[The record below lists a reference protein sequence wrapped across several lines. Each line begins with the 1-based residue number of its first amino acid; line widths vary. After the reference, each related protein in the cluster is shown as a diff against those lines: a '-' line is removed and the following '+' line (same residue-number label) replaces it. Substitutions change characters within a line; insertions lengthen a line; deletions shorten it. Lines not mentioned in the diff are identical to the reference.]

1 MNPRHDRGAGADS
14 IGDAMGER
22 EGPARSDRVDEG
34 AAYAASAAAPSAPP
48 SSSEVADGPEVDFG
62 SPFVPTMPDDAML
75 AMGSETADPAA
86 AMTAAA
92 SVPVRTVKGKA
103 TPREQSTVPSAPN
116 PLCTDD
122 GRVVSVVHLVAEL
135 APFARTGGLG
145 EAVKSLAEFQC
156 ASGIPTAIIMPLYRQ
171 VHAVAPNLEPVGDPF
186 LVQLG
191 PTQEL
196 ARLMQIAP
204 DRRARSRKEPRVYF
218 LDHPHFFDR
227 PGLYGANGYDYPDNP
242 RRYAFFSLAALLAL
256 PRIAPN
262 APLVMHAHDWHT
274 ALASV
279 YLRTFFMG
287 DDYYRQVRTVLS
299 VHNAGFQGQY
309 PARTMADVGLPWE
322 LYNYRQLE
330 WYEKMNFL
338 KGGLSFSD
346 MVTTVSPTHAH
357 ELRTPFGGFGL
368 HDTFIGLRDR
378 FVGIVNGID
387 QRVWDPAT
395 DKQITAHYTAETLD
409 VKRKCKASLQRAF
422 GLKQRANIPIFAMS
436 ARLTYQ
442 KGLDLILGY
451 NDYFALDG
459 QFLFLGAGDPRYEAE
474 LRELAGR
481 APGRIA
487 CEFNFT
493 ERLEHRLMAGADM
506 CLMPSQYEPCGLTQ
520 MRAQRY
526 GTIPVA
532 RRVGGLADTIEDGVT
547 GFLFDGYT
555 SEEFMHAAV
564 RALDHYHDPAAWRE
578 MMKEAMSRD
587 FGWERSES
595 RYRDVYR
602 KALGVGATV

>member
-1 MNPRHDRGAGADS
+1 MRRRNNGGS
-14 IGDAMGER
+14 TNEAMGE
-22 EGPARSDRVDEG
+22 G
-34 AAYAASAAAPSAPP
+34 AAMRDGADDSVTYAAGAAAPPAPP
-48 SSSEVADGPEVDFG
+48 GPSRVGQEREVEFAQ
-62 SPFVPTMPDDAML
+62 PFTPAMPDDAAL
-75 AMGSETADPAA
+75 VGEPDATDPAA
-86 AMTAAA
+86 AMFAAPAAPGKRAERARAAPPQGAAPTALH
-92 SVPVRTVKGKA
+92 
-103 TPREQSTVPSAPN
+103 
-116 PLCTDD
+116 PLRMPD
-122 GRVVSVVHLVAEL
+122 GQVVSVVHIVAEL

-145 EAVKSLAEFQC
+145 EAVKSLAEFQS
-156 ASGIPTAIIMPLYRQ
+156 AAGIPTAIIMPLYRQ
-171 VHAVAPNLEPVGDPF
+171 VHGVAPNLEPVGEPF
-186 LVQLG
+186 TVQLG
-191 PTQEL
+191 PHQEVAQL
-196 ARLMQIAP
+196 LQIAP
-204 DRRARSRKEPRVYF
+204 DRRSRGRNVPRVYF
-218 LDHPHFFDR
+218 LDHPFFDR
-227 PGLYGANGYDYPDNP
+227 PGLYGENGYDYPDNP
-242 RRYAFFSLAALLAL
+242 RRYAFFSLAALMAL

-262 APLVMHAHDWHT
+262 APLILHAHDWHT

-279 YLRTFFMG
+279 YLRTYFMR
-287 DDYYRQVRTVLS
+287 DEYYRQVRTVLS

-322 LYNYRQLE
+322 LYTYRHLE
-330 WYEKMNFL
+330 WYDRMNYL
-338 KGGLSFSD
+338 KGGLTFSD

-395 DKQITAHYTAETLD
+395 DKQITAHYTADTLHA
-409 VKRKCKASLQRAF
+409 KKKSKAALQRAF
-422 GLKQRANIPIFAMS
+422 GLKQRTNIPIFAMS

-442 KGLDLILGY
+442 KGLELILGY
-451 NDYFALDG
+451 NDYFALDA
-459 QFLFLGAGDPRYEAE
+459 QFLFLGAGDPKYMAE
-474 LRELAGR
+474 LTELAGR

-493 ERLEHRLMAGADM
+493 DRLEHRLMAGADM

-564 RALDHYHDPAAWRE
+564 RALDHYHDPVAWRA
-578 MMKEAMSRD
+578 MMREAMSRN
-587 FGWERSES
+587 FGWEKSEA
-595 RYRDVYR
+595 RYRDIYR
-602 KALGVGATV
+602 RALGIGATA

>member
-1 MNPRHDRGAGADS
+1 MGEERGDTPVMGEDGEETTAYNAGASAPPAPPGAGSGFRD
-14 IGDAMGER
+14 R
-22 EGPARSDRVDEG
+22 EVGLGASLISVPPDDVDHTLE
-34 AAYAASAAAPSAPP
+34 AAAPASSVRGAPSQKSAAPSPP
-48 SSSEVADGPEVDFG
+48 TPLK
-62 SPFVPTMPDDAML
+62 TNDD
-75 AMGSETADPAA
+75 
-86 AMTAAA
+86 
-92 SVPVRTVKGKA
+92 
-103 TPREQSTVPSAPN
+103 
-116 PLCTDD
+116 
-122 GRVVSVVHLVAEL
+122 RVVSVVHIVAEL

-145 EAVKSLAEFQC
+145 EAVKSLAEFQS

-171 VHAVAPNLEPVGDPF
+171 VHTVAPNLEQVGDPF
-186 LVQLG
+186 TVQLG
-191 PTQEL
+191 AQQEQ
-196 ARLMQIAP
+196 ARLWQIAP
-204 DRRARSRKEPRVYF
+204 DRRVVRGRPRVYF
-218 LDHPHFFDR
+218 IDHPHFFDR
-227 PGLYGANGYDYPDNP
+227 PGLYGENGYDYPDNP
-242 RRYAFFSLAALLAL
+242 RRYAFFSLAALTAVQ
-256 PRIAPN
+256 RVAPN
-262 APLVMHAHDWHT
+262 APVIMHAHDWHA

-279 YLRTFFMG
+279 YLRTYFMS
-287 DDYYRQVRTVLS
+287 DPFYRQIRTVLS

-322 LYNYRQLE
+322 LFTYRHLE
-330 WYEKMNFL
+330 WYERMNYL
-338 KGGLSFSD
+338 KGGLTFSD
-346 MVTTVSPTHAH
+346 MVTTVSPSHAH

-395 DKQITAHYTAETLD
+395 DKQITAHYTAETLE
-409 VKRKCKASLQRAF
+409 VKKKCKASLQRIF

-442 KGLDLILGY
+442 KGLELILGY

-459 QFLFLGAGDPRYEAE
+459 QFLFLGAGDPRYMEE
-474 LRELAGR
+474 LTELAGR

-493 ERLEHRLMAGADM
+493 DRLEHRLMAGADM

-555 SEEFMHAAV
+555 SEEFMNAAV
-564 RALDHYHDPAAWRE
+564 RALDTYHDPDAWRG
-578 MMKEAMSRD
+578 MMREAMSRD

-595 RYRDVYR
+595 RYRDIYR
-602 KALGVGATV
+602 RALSVAVTV

>member
-1 MNPRHDRGAGADS
+1 MGETP
-14 IGDAMGER
+14 AMGDPR
-22 EGPARSDRVDEG
+22 DEG
-34 AAYAASAAAPSAPP
+34 TAYSAGAAAPPAPTREP
-48 SSSEVADGPEVDFG
+48 VANEREVEVGAPAERATNGGTVPNDTEPAGPATER
-62 SPFVPTMPDDAML
+62 
-75 AMGSETADPAA
+75 AA
-86 AMTAAA
+86 AGAAGTARAAA
-92 SVPVRTVKGKA
+92 PTQGAAPS
-103 TPREQSTVPSAPN
+103 TPM
-116 PLCTDD
+116 PLRTDD
-122 GRVVSVVHLVAEL
+122 GRIVSVVHLVAEL

-145 EAVKSLAEFQC
+145 EAVKSLAEFQS

-171 VHAVAPNLEPVGDPF
+171 VHAVAPNLEPVGEPF
-186 LVQLG
+186 VVQLG
-191 PTQEL
+191 PTAEL
-196 ARLMQIAP
+196 ARLWQIVP
-204 DRRARSRKEPRVYF
+204 DRRARARPTPKVYF
-218 LDHPHFFDR
+218 LDQPHFFDR
-227 PGLYGANGYDYPDNP
+227 PGLYGENGYDYPDNP
-242 RRYAFFSLAALLAL
+242 RRYAFFSLAAVLAL
-256 PRIAPN
+256 KAVAPN
-262 APLVMHAHDWHT
+262 APVILHAHDWHA

-279 YLRTFFMG
+279 YLRTYFMG
-287 DDYYRQVRTVLS
+287 DPYYRDTRTVLS

-309 PARTMADVGLPWE
+309 PARTMEEIGLPWE

-330 WYEKMNFL
+330 WYDRMNYL
-338 KGGLSFSD
+338 KGGLTFSD

-378 FVGIVNGID
+378 FVGILNGID
-387 QRVWDPAT
+387 QSVWNPAT
-395 DKQITAHYTAETLD
+395 DKQITTHFTADTLEL
-409 VKRKCKASLQRAF
+409 KKKCKTSLQRIF
-422 GLKQRANIPIFAMS
+422 GLKQRAAMPIFAMS

-442 KGLDLILGY
+442 KGLELILGY
-451 NDYFALDG
+451 NDYFALDA
-459 QFLFLGAGDPRYEAE
+459 QFVFLGAGDPRYEAE
-474 LRELAGR
+474 LRELADR

-526 GTIPVA
+526 GTIPIA

-564 RALDHYHDPAAWRE
+564 RALDHYHDPVAWRS
-578 MMKEAMSRD
+578 MMREAMSRD

-595 RYRDVYR
+595 RYREVYR
-602 KALGVGATV
+602 RALSMGSGVGA

>member
-1 MNPRHDRGAGADS
+1 MIPMQPDDVHAPV
-14 IGDAMGER
+14 E
-22 EGPARSDRVDEG
+22 
-34 AAYAASAAAPSAPP
+34 AASAASSTGARAAAGHVASPSAPI
-48 SSSEVADGPEVDFG
+48 A
-62 SPFVPTMPDDAML
+62 L
-75 AMGSETADPAA
+75 
-86 AMTAAA
+86 
-92 SVPVRTVKGKA
+92 RT
-103 TPREQSTVPSAPN
+103 E
-116 PLCTDD
+116 D
-122 GRVVSVVHLVAEL
+122 GRVVSVVHIVAEL

-145 EAVKSLAEFQC
+145 EAVKSLAEFQS
-156 ASGIPTAIIMPLYRQ
+156 AAGIPTAIIMPLYRQ
-171 VHAVAPNLEPVGDPF
+171 VHAVAPNIEPVGEPF
-186 LVQLG
+186 TVQLG
-191 PTQEL
+191 PREEQ

-204 DRRARSRKEPRVYF
+204 DRRTRGRPRVYF
-218 LDHPHFFDR
+218 IDHPHFFDR
-227 PGLYGANGYDYPDNP
+227 AGLYGENGYDYPDNP
-242 RRYAFFSLAALLAL
+242 RRYAFFALAALLSL
-256 PRIAPN
+256 PRIAPD
-262 APLVMHAHDWHT
+262 APVIMHAHDWHA

-279 YLRTFFMG
+279 YLRTYFMA
-287 DDYYRQVRTVLS
+287 DPYFRQVRAVLS

-322 LYNYRQLE
+322 LFTFRHLE
-330 WYEKMNFL
+330 WYGRMNYL
-338 KGGLSFSD
+338 KGGLTFSD
-346 MVTTVSPTHAH
+346 IVTTVSPTHAH

-387 QRVWDPAT
+387 QRMWDPAT
-395 DKQITAHYTAETLD
+395 DKQITSHYTAETLD
-409 VKRKCKASLQRAF
+409 VKKKCKASLQRAF
-422 GLKQRANIPIFAMS
+422 GLKQRATIPIFAMS

-459 QFLFLGAGDPRYEAE
+459 QFLFLGAGEPRYMDE
-474 LRELAGR
+474 LTELANR

-493 ERLEHRLMAGADM
+493 DRLEHRLMAGADM

-564 RALDHYHDPAAWRE
+564 RALDHYHDPPAWRS
-578 MMKEAMSRD
+578 MMREAMSRD

-602 KALGVGATV
+602 RALSIAVTA

>member
-1 MNPRHDRGAGADS
+1 LRDGPDESVTYSAG
-14 IGDAMGER
+14 
-22 EGPARSDRVDEG
+22 
-34 AAYAASAAAPSAPP
+34 AAAPPAPP
-48 SSSEVADGPEVDFG
+48 GSGRVANDREVVFA
-62 SPFVPTMPDDAML
+62 PTPDDALL
-75 AMGSETADPAA
+75 AVGSDVADAAEGLAAAPAA
-86 AMTAAA
+86 TASTERGRTAAPHDA
-92 SVPVRTVKGKA
+92 SPT
-103 TPREQSTVPSAPN
+103 TMN
-116 PLCTDD
+116 PLRTDD
-122 GRVVSVVHLVAEL
+122 GRIVSVVHLVAEL

-171 VHAVAPNLEPVGDPF
+171 VHGVAPNLEPVGEPF
-186 LVQLG
+186 TVQLG
-191 PTQEL
+191 PRQET
-196 ARLMQIAP
+196 ARLLQITP
-204 DRRARSRKEPRVYF
+204 DRRARSRNAPRVYF

-227 PGLYGANGYDYPDNP
+227 PGLYGENGYDYPDNP

-262 APLVMHAHDWHT
+262 APLVLHAHDWHT

-279 YLRTFFMG
+279 YLRTYFMR

-309 PARTMADVGLPWE
+309 PTRTMADVGLPWE
-322 LYNYRQLE
+322 LYSYRHLE
-330 WYEKMNFL
+330 WYDRVNFL
-338 KGGLSFSD
+338 KGGLTFSD

-395 DKQITAHYTAETLD
+395 DKQITAHYTADTLD
-409 VKRKCKASLQRAF
+409 VKKKCKASLQRAF

-442 KGLDLILGY
+442 KGLELILGY

-459 QFLFLGAGDPRYEAE
+459 QFLFLGAGDPKYMEE
-474 LRELAGR
+474 LTELAGR

-493 ERLEHRLMAGADM
+493 DRLEHRLMAGADM

-564 RALDHYHDPAAWRE
+564 RALDHYHDPVAWRG
-578 MMKEAMSRD
+578 MMREAMSQN
-587 FGWERSES
+587 FGWERSEA

-602 KALGVGATV
+602 RALGVVTA

>member
-1 MNPRHDRGAGADS
+1 MEPKRNHGTETGPGGEPMNDTPAMGDRGDESVAYSASAVSPPAPARDRTEHDREVEFGAPYAPATP
-14 IGDAMGER
+14 GDAPMSADAGS
-22 EGPARSDRVDEG
+22 GDR
-34 AAYAASAAAPSAPP
+34 AAEATAAPRETRAVADRPPATSTGVPATSAP
-48 SSSEVADGPEVDFG
+48 
-62 SPFVPTMPDDAML
+62 L
-75 AMGSETADPAA
+75 
-86 AMTAAA
+86 
-92 SVPVRTVKGKA
+92 RT
-103 TPREQSTVPSAPN
+103 E
-116 PLCTDD
+116 D
-122 GRVVSVVHLVAEL
+122 GRVVSVVHIVAEL

-171 VHAVAPNLEPVGDPF
+171 VHAVVPNLEPVGEPF
-186 LVQLG
+186 TVHLG
-191 PTQEL
+191 PRQEQ
-196 ARLMQIAP
+196 ARLMQITP
-204 DRRARSRKEPRVYF
+204 DRRARSRNAPRVYF

-227 PGLYGANGYDYPDNP
+227 PGLYGENGYDYPDNP

-256 PRIAPN
+256 PRVAPN
-262 APLVMHAHDWHT
+262 APVVLHAHDWHA

-279 YLRTFFMG
+279 YLRTYFMG
-287 DDYYRQVRTVLS
+287 DPYYRQVRTVLS

-309 PARTMADVGLPWE
+309 PARVMSDVGLPWE
-322 LYNYRQLE
+322 LFTYRHLE
-330 WYEKMNFL
+330 WYDRMNYL
-338 KGGLSFSD
+338 KGGLTFSD

-368 HDTFIGLRDR
+368 HDTFNGLRDR

-387 QRVWDPAT
+387 QRVWDPAS
-395 DKQITAHYTAETLD
+395 DKQITTHYTADTLEH
-409 VKRKCKASLQRAF
+409 KKKCKASLQRIF

-451 NDYFALDG
+451 NDYFALDA
-459 QFLFLGAGDPRYEAE
+459 QFLFLGAGEPRYEAE
-474 LRELAGR
+474 LRELAER

-493 ERLEHRLMAGADM
+493 DRLEHRLMAGADM
-506 CLMPSQYEPCGLTQ
+506 CLMPSQYEQCGLTQ

-564 RALDHYHDPAAWRE
+564 RALDHYHDPNAWRG
-578 MMKEAMSRD
+578 MMREAMSRN
-587 FGWERSES
+587 FGWERSEA

-602 KALGVGATV
+602 RALGVAAG

>member
-1 MNPRHDRGAGADS
+1 MSDEMRDPDNAGSAYDAGA
-14 IGDAMGER
+14 
-22 EGPARSDRVDEG
+22 
-34 AAYAASAAAPSAPP
+34 SAPP
-48 SSSEVADGPEVDFG
+48 APPSDDVADDREVGLGSFVAVPPNEETLAGGFESLDSLNGFTALEPGGATGTSGSRATRTPRTPSSVPSTQGP
-62 SPFVPTMPDDAML
+62 A
-75 AMGSETADPAA
+75 PAA
-86 AMTAAA
+86 
-92 SVPVRTVKGKA
+92 P
-103 TPREQSTVPSAPN
+103 TPLLTE
-116 PLCTDD
+116 D
-122 GRVVSVVHLVAEL
+122 GSVVSVVHIVAEL

-145 EAVKSLAEFQC
+145 EAVKSLAEFQS

-171 VHAVAPNLEPVGDPF
+171 VHAIAPNLEPVGEPF
-186 LVQLG
+186 MVQVG
-191 PTQEL
+191 PVAEQ
-196 ARLMQIAP
+196 ARLMQITP
-204 DRRARSRKEPRVYF
+204 DRRSKAGGRPRVYF

-227 PGLYGANGYDYPDNP
+227 PGLYGENGYDYPDNP
-242 RRYAFFSLAALLAL
+242 RRYAFFSLAAVLAL
-256 PRIAPN
+256 PRIAPD
-262 APLVMHAHDWHT
+262 APVILHAHDWHA

-279 YLRTFFMG
+279 YLRTYFMR
-287 DDYYRQVRTVLS
+287 DRYYRQVRPVLS

-322 LYNYRQLE
+322 LFTHQYLE
-330 WYEKMNFL
+330 WYGRMNYL
-338 KGGLSFSD
+338 KGGLTFSD

-368 HDTFIGLRDR
+368 HDTFVGLRDR

-395 DKQITAHYTAETLD
+395 DKQITTHYTPETLEL
-409 VKRKCKASLQRAF
+409 KKKCKASLQRIF
-422 GLKQRANIPIFAMS
+422 GLKQRANTPIFAMS

-451 NDYFALDG
+451 NDYFALDA
-459 QFLFLGAGDPRYEAE
+459 QFLFLGAGEPRYEAE
-474 LRELAGR
+474 LTELAQR

-493 ERLEHRLMAGADM
+493 DRLEHRLMAGADM

-564 RALDHYHDPAAWRE
+564 RALDHYHHQDAWRE
-578 MMKEAMSRD
+578 IIREAMSRD
-587 FGWERSES
+587 FGWEKSES
-595 RYRDVYR
+595 RYRDLYR
-602 KALGVGATV
+602 RALSVGAAVA

>member
-1 MNPRHDRGAGADS
+1 MGEERGETP
-14 IGDAMGER
+14 AMGEGGEQQSAYNAGASAPPAPPAPAGAGPGFGER
-22 EGPARSDRVDEG
+22 EVGLGASLVSVPPDDVDH
-34 AAYAASAAAPSAPP
+34 APDAAAPVTSLRGAPAAKSAGP
-48 SSSEVADGPEVDFG
+48 SS
-62 SPFVPTMPDDAML
+62 L
-75 AMGSETADPAA
+75 
-86 AMTAAA
+86 
-92 SVPVRTVKGKA
+92 
-103 TPREQSTVPSAPN
+103 TPLKTN
-116 PLCTDD
+116 D
-122 GRVVSVVHLVAEL
+122 GRVVSVVHIVAEL

-145 EAVKSLAEFQC
+145 EAVKSLAEFQS

-171 VHAVAPNLEPVGDPF
+171 VHTVAPNLEQVGEPF
-186 LVQLG
+186 TVQLG
-191 PTQEL
+191 PQQEQATL
-196 ARLMQIAP
+196 WQITP
-204 DRRARSRKEPRVYF
+204 DRRVRGRPRVYF
-218 LDHPHFFDR
+218 LDHPHFFNR
-227 PGLYGANGYDYPDNP
+227 PGLYGENGYDYPDNP
-242 RRYAFFSLAALLAL
+242 RRYAFFSLAALTAL
-256 PRIAPN
+256 QRIAPN
-262 APLVMHAHDWHT
+262 APVIMHAHDWHA

-279 YLRTFFMG
+279 YLRTYFMN
-287 DDYYRQVRTVLS
+287 DPFYRQIRAVLS

-309 PARTMADVGLPWE
+309 PARTMTDVGLPWD
-322 LYNYRQLE
+322 LFTYRHLE
-330 WYEKMNFL
+330 WYDRMNFL
-338 KGGLSFSD
+338 KGGLTFSD

-395 DKQITAHYTAETLD
+395 DKQITTHYTAETLD
-409 VKRKCKASLQRAF
+409 VKKKCKASLQRAF
-422 GLKQRANIPIFAMS
+422 GLKQRASIPIFAMS

-442 KGLDLILGY
+442 KGLELILGY
-451 NDYFALDG
+451 NDYFALDA
-459 QFLFLGAGDPRYEAE
+459 QFLFLGAGDPRYMEE
-474 LRELAGR
+474 LTELAGR

-493 ERLEHRLMAGADM
+493 DRLEHRLMAGADM

-555 SEEFMHAAV
+555 SEEFMNAAT
-564 RALDHYHDPAAWRE
+564 RALDTYHDAEAWRG
-578 MMKEAMSRD
+578 MMREAMSRD

-602 KALGVGATV
+602 RALGVSVTV

>member
-1 MNPRHDRGAGADS
+1 MSDEMRDPDDAGSAYTAGA
-14 IGDAMGER
+14 
-22 EGPARSDRVDEG
+22 
-34 AAYAASAAAPSAPP
+34 SAPP
-48 SSSEVADGPEVDFG
+48 APPSGDVADDREVGLG
-62 SPFVPTMPDDAML
+62 SFVPVPPNEDAAGGGFESL
-75 AMGSETADPAA
+75 DSLNGFTALEAGGATGTSGSRTSRATRTPSSVPSTQGPAPAA
-86 AMTAAA
+86 
-92 SVPVRTVKGKA
+92 P
-103 TPREQSTVPSAPN
+103 TPLLS
-116 PLCTDD
+116 DD
-122 GRVVSVVHLVAEL
+122 GRVVSVVHVVAEL

-145 EAVKSLAEFQC
+145 EAVKSLAEFQS

-171 VHAVAPNLEPVGDPF
+171 VHAIAPNLEPVGEPF
-186 LVQLG
+186 MVQVG
-191 PTQEL
+191 PVAEQ
-196 ARLMQIAP
+196 ARLLQITP
-204 DRRARSRKEPRVYF
+204 DRRSKAGGRPRVYF

-227 PGLYGANGYDYPDNP
+227 PGLYGENGYDYPDNP
-242 RRYAFFSLAALLAL
+242 RRYAFFSLAAVLAL
-256 PRIAPN
+256 PRIAPD
-262 APLVMHAHDWHT
+262 APVILHAHDWHA

-279 YLRTFFMG
+279 YLRTYFMR
-287 DDYYRQVRTVLS
+287 DAYYRQVRPVLS

-322 LYNYRQLE
+322 LFTHQYLE
-330 WYEKMNFL
+330 WYGRMNYL
-338 KGGLSFSD
+338 KGGLTFSD

-368 HDTFIGLRDR
+368 HDTFVGLRDR

-395 DKQITAHYTAETLD
+395 DKQITTHYTPETLEL
-409 VKRKCKASLQRAF
+409 KKKCKASLQRIF

-451 NDYFALDG
+451 NDYFALDA
-459 QFLFLGAGDPRYEAE
+459 QFLFLGAGEPRYEAE
-474 LRELAGR
+474 LRELAER

-493 ERLEHRLMAGADM
+493 DRLEHRLMAGADM

-564 RALDHYHDPAAWRE
+564 RALDQYQHQDAWRE
-578 MMKEAMSRD
+578 MMREAMSRD
-587 FGWERSES
+587 FGWEKSES
-595 RYRDVYR
+595 RYRDLYR
-602 KALGVGATV
+602 RALSVGAPVA

>member
-1 MNPRHDRGAGADS
+1 
-14 IGDAMGER
+14 
-22 EGPARSDRVDEG
+22 
-34 AAYAASAAAPSAPP
+34 
-48 SSSEVADGPEVDFG
+48 
-62 SPFVPTMPDDAML
+62 
-75 AMGSETADPAA
+75 
-86 AMTAAA
+86 
-92 SVPVRTVKGKA
+92 
-103 TPREQSTVPSAPN
+103 
-116 PLCTDD
+116 
-122 GRVVSVVHLVAEL
+122 VSVVHIVAEL

-145 EAVKSLAEFQC
+145 EAVKSLAEFQS
-156 ASGIPTAIIMPLYRQ
+156 AAGIPTAIIMPLYRQ
-171 VHAVAPNLEPVGDPF
+171 VHAVAPNLEQVGEPF
-186 LVQLG
+186 TVQLG
-191 PTQEL
+191 PQQEQ
-196 ARLMQIAP
+196 ARLWQITP
-204 DRRARSRKEPRVYF
+204 DRRVRGRPRVYF

-227 PGLYGANGYDYPDNP
+227 PGLYGENGYDYPDNP
-242 RRYAFFSLAALLAL
+242 RRYAFFSLAALTAVQ
-256 PRIAPN
+256 RIAPN
-262 APLVMHAHDWHT
+262 APVIMHAHDWHA

-287 DDYYRQVRTVLS
+287 DAFYRQIRTVLS

-309 PARTMADVGLPWE
+309 PARTMADVGLPWD
-322 LYNYRQLE
+322 LFTFRHLE
-330 WYEKMNFL
+330 WYERMNFL
-338 KGGLSFSD
+338 KGGLTFSD

-395 DKQITAHYTAETLD
+395 DKQITAHYTADTLE
-409 VKRKCKASLQRAF
+409 VKKKCKSSLQRAF
-422 GLKQRANIPIFAMS
+422 GLKQRTSIPIFAMS

-442 KGLDLILGY
+442 KGLELILGY
-451 NDYFALDG
+451 NDYFALDA
-459 QFLFLGAGDPRYEAE
+459 QFLFLGAGDPRYMEE
-474 LRELAGR
+474 LTELAGR

-493 ERLEHRLMAGADM
+493 DRLEHRLMAGADM

-555 SEEFMHAAV
+555 SEEFMNAAV
-564 RALDHYHDPAAWRE
+564 RALDIYHDPEAWRG
-578 MMKEAMSRD
+578 MMREAMSRD

-595 RYRDVYR
+595 RYRDIYR
-602 KALGVGATV
+602 RALGVAVTA

>member
-1 MNPRHDRGAGADS
+1 MKRRNSGGPMDEGTGAGTPIRD
-14 IGDAMGER
+14 
-22 EGPARSDRVDEG
+22 GPDESV
-34 AAYAASAAAPSAPP
+34 AYSAGAAAPAAPP
-48 SSSEVADGPEVDFG
+48 APGRTADDREVDFAP
-62 SPFVPTMPDDAML
+62 PFSTPDDAAL
-75 AMGSETADPAA
+75 GMGDALDPMESMAA
-86 AMTAAA
+86 APTATENAERGRTAPPQGA
-92 SVPVRTVKGKA
+92 SP
-103 TPREQSTVPSAPN
+103 TPLN
-116 PLCTDD
+116 PLRTDD

-171 VHAVAPNLEPVGDPF
+171 VHAVAPNLEPVGEPF
-186 LVQLG
+186 TVQLG
-191 PTQEL
+191 PAQEP
-196 ARLMQIAP
+196 ARLLQIAP
-204 DRRARSRKEPRVYF
+204 DRRARGRNVPRVYF

-227 PGLYGANGYDYPDNP
+227 PGLYGENGYDYPDNP
-242 RRYAFFSLAALLAL
+242 RRYAFFSLAAIAAL

-262 APLVMHAHDWHT
+262 APLILHAHDWHT

-279 YLRTFFMG
+279 YLRTYFMTHE
-287 DDYYRQVRTVLS
+287 YYRQVRTVLS

-309 PARTMADVGLPWE
+309 PARTMADVGLPWA
-322 LYNYRQLE
+322 LYNHRHLE
-330 WYEKMNFL
+330 WYDRMNYL
-338 KGGLSFSD
+338 KGGLTFSD

-395 DKQITAHYTAETLD
+395 DKQITSHYTADTLE
-409 VKRKCKASLQRAF
+409 VKKKCKASLQRAF

-442 KGLDLILGY
+442 KGLELILGY

-459 QFLFLGAGDPRYEAE
+459 QFLFLGAGDPKYMEE
-474 LRELAGR
+474 LTELAGR

-493 ERLEHRLMAGADM
+493 DRLEHRLMAGADM

-564 RALDHYHDPAAWRE
+564 RALDHYHDPVAWRG
-578 MMKEAMSRD
+578 MMREAMSRN
-587 FGWERSES
+587 FGWERSEA

-602 KALGVGATV
+602 RALGVVAA

>member
-1 MNPRHDRGAGADS
+1 MGEERGETPTMGEGGEEKTAYNAGA
-14 IGDAMGER
+14 
-22 EGPARSDRVDEG
+22 
-34 AAYAASAAAPSAPP
+34 SAPP
-48 SSSEVADGPEVDFG
+48 VPPEAGTGFGDLEVELSAP
-62 SPFVPTMPDDAML
+62 L
-75 AMGSETADPAA
+75 
-86 AMTAAA
+86 
-92 SVPVRTVKGKA
+92 VPVPSDDLDRA
-103 TPREQSTVPSAPN
+103 LEASAPVSSVRGAPTQKSVAPSPPT
-116 PLCTDD
+116 PLKTTD
-122 GRVVSVVHLVAEL
+122 GRVVSVVHIVAEL

-145 EAVKSLAEFQC
+145 EAAKSLAEFQS

-171 VHAVAPNLEPVGDPF
+171 VHTVAPNLEQVGEPF
-186 LVQLG
+186 MVQLG
-191 PTQEL
+191 GQQEQ
-196 ARLMQIAP
+196 ARLWQIAP
-204 DRRARSRKEPRVYF
+204 DRRVRGRPRVYF
-218 LDHPHFFDR
+218 IDHPHFFDR
-227 PGLYGANGYDYPDNP
+227 PGLYGENGYDYPDNP
-242 RRYAFFSLAALLAL
+242 RRYAFFSLAALTAVQ
-256 PRIAPN
+256 RVAPN
-262 APLVMHAHDWHT
+262 APVIMHAHDWHA

-279 YLRTFFMG
+279 YLRTYFMS
-287 DDYYRQVRTVLS
+287 DPFYRQIRTVLS

-322 LYNYRQLE
+322 LYTYRHLE
-330 WYEKMNFL
+330 WYERMNYL
-338 KGGLSFSD
+338 KGGLTFSD

-395 DKQITAHYTAETLD
+395 DKQITAHYTAETLE
-409 VKRKCKASLQRAF
+409 VKKKCKASLQRVF

-442 KGLDLILGY
+442 KGLELILGY

-459 QFLFLGAGDPRYEAE
+459 QFLFLGAGDPRYMEE
-474 LRELAGR
+474 LTELAGR

-493 ERLEHRLMAGADM
+493 DRLEHRLMAGADM

-555 SEEFMHAAV
+555 SEEFMNAAV
-564 RALDHYHDPAAWRE
+564 RALDQYHDPSGWRA
-578 MMKEAMSRD
+578 MMREAMSRD

-602 KALGVGATV
+602 RALGVTVTV

>member
-1 MNPRHDRGAGADS
+1 MGEERGDAPATGEGRDEKVTYNAGASAPPAPDTDIEFGDREVG
-14 IGDAMGER
+14 IGAPMIPVPSDLDLSR
-22 EGPARSDRVDEG
+22 E
-34 AAYAASAAAPSAPP
+34 AAAPVGAARAAS
-48 SSSEVADGPEVDFG
+48 GPK
-62 SPFVPTMPDDAML
+62 
-75 AMGSETADPAA
+75 
-86 AMTAAA
+86 TAA
-92 SVPVRTVKGKA
+92 PTG
-103 TPREQSTVPSAPN
+103 QM
-116 PLCTDD
+116 PLRTDD
-122 GRVVSVVHLVAEL
+122 GRVVSVVHIVAEL

-145 EAVKSLAEFQC
+145 EAVKSLAEFQS
-156 ASGIPTAIIMPLYRQ
+156 AAGIPTAIIMPLYRQ
-171 VHAVAPNLEPVGDPF
+171 VHAVAPNLEQVGESF
-186 LVQLG
+186 TVQLG
-191 PTQEL
+191 PQQEQ
-196 ARLMQIAP
+196 ARLWQITP
-204 DRRARSRKEPRVYF
+204 DRRARGRPRVYF
-218 LDHPHFFDR
+218 VDHPHFFNR
-227 PGLYGANGYDYPDNP
+227 PGLYGENGYDYPDNP
-242 RRYAFFSLAALLAL
+242 RRYAFFSLAALTAL
-256 PRIAPN
+256 QRIAPN
-262 APLVMHAHDWHT
+262 APVIMHAHDWHA

-279 YLRTFFMG
+279 YLRTYFMS
-287 DDYYRQVRTVLS
+287 DAYYRQVRTVLS

-309 PARTMADVGLPWE
+309 PARTMVDVGLPWE
-322 LYNYRQLE
+322 LFTYRHLE
-330 WYEKMNFL
+330 WYGRMNYL
-338 KGGLSFSD
+338 KGGLTFSD

-368 HDTFIGLRDR
+368 HDAFIGLRDR

-395 DKQITAHYTAETLD
+395 DKQITTHYTAETLE
-409 VKRKCKASLQRAF
+409 VKKKCKASLQRAF

-442 KGLDLILGY
+442 KGLELILGY

-459 QFLFLGAGDPRYEAE
+459 QFLFLGAGDPRYMEE
-474 LRELAGR
+474 LTELAGR

-493 ERLEHRLMAGADM
+493 DRLEHRLMAGADM

-555 SEEFMHAAV
+555 SEEFMNAAV
-564 RALDHYHDPAAWRE
+564 RALDQYHDPPGWRS
-578 MMKEAMSRD
+578 MIREAMSRD

-595 RYRDVYR
+595 RYRDIYR
-602 KALGVGATV
+602 RALGVTVTA

>member
-1 MNPRHDRGAGADS
+1 MNRRRTADEEGQRDPRDESVSFAAGA
-14 IGDAMGER
+14 
-22 EGPARSDRVDEG
+22 
-34 AAYAASAAAPSAPP
+34 SAPPAPP
-48 SSSEVADGPEVDFG
+48 SSRRGEDEIGLG
-62 SPFVPTMPDDAML
+62 VPYEPGVDDA
-75 AMGSETADPAA
+75 SFTVPNDRDETETVMAA
-86 AMTAAA
+86 APT
-92 SVPVRTVKGKA
+92 T
-103 TPREQSTVPSAPN
+103 STVRSNSGAFPAVPAPPD
-116 PLCTDD
+116 PLRMDD
-122 GRVVSVVHLVAEL
+122 GRAVSVVHIVAEL

-145 EAVKSLAEFQC
+145 EAVKSLAEFQS
-156 ASGIPTAIIMPLYRQ
+156 ASGTPVAIVMPLYRQ
-171 VHAVAPNLEPVGDPF
+171 VHANAPNLEPVGDPF
-186 LVQLG
+186 MVQVG
-191 PTQEL
+191 PIAEQ
-196 ARLMQIAP
+196 ARLFTIAP
-204 DRRARSRKEPRVYF
+204 ERRRGRNAPRIYF
-218 LDHPHFFDR
+218 LDHAHFFDR
-227 PGLYGANGYDYPDNP
+227 PGLYGENGYDYPDNP
-242 RRYAFFSLAALLAL
+242 RRYAFFSLATIIAL
-256 PRIAPN
+256 RTIAPN
-262 APLVMHAHDWHT
+262 APVLLHAHDWHT

-279 YLRTFFMG
+279 YLRTYFMG

-309 PARTMADVGLPWE
+309 PARTIADVGLPWE
-322 LYNYRQLE
+322 LYSYRHLE
-330 WYEKMNFL
+330 WYDRMNFL
-338 KGGLSFSD
+338 KGGLTFSD

-368 HDTFIGLRDR
+368 HETFIGLRDR

-395 DKQITAHYTAETLD
+395 DKQITSHYTADTLEI
-409 VKRKCKASLQRAF
+409 KKKCKTSIQRAF
-422 GLKQRANIPIFAMS
+422 GLKQRRDIPIFAMS

-451 NDYFALDG
+451 NDYFALDA
-459 QFLFLGAGDPRYEAE
+459 QFLFLGAGDQRYMDE
-474 LRELAGR
+474 LTELANR

-493 ERLEHRLMAGADM
+493 DRLEHRLMAGADM

-564 RALDHYHDPAAWRE
+564 RALDHYHDPNAWRG
-578 MMKEAMSRD
+578 MMREAMSRD
-587 FGWERSES
+587 FGWERSEA

-602 KALGVGATV
+602 RALGISANT

>member
-1 MNPRHDRGAGADS
+1 MREDMGDKPAIGDDRDERVTYSAGASAPPASPGVGTFGDREVGIGVPVNPIDS
-14 IGDAMGER
+14 EETPVTR
-22 EGPARSDRVDEG
+22 E
-34 AAYAASAAAPSAPP
+34 AASPPSPPKAAPPPKGAAPSTP
-48 SSSEVADGPEVDFG
+48 S
-62 SPFVPTMPDDAML
+62 
-75 AMGSETADPAA
+75 
-86 AMTAAA
+86 
-92 SVPVRTVKGKA
+92 
-103 TPREQSTVPSAPN
+103 
-116 PLCTDD
+116 PLRTDD
-122 GRVVSVVHLVAEL
+122 GRLVSVVHVVAEL

-145 EAVKSLAEFQC
+145 EAVKSLAEFQS

-171 VHAVAPNLEPVGDPF
+171 VHSVAPNLEQVGEPF
-186 LVQLG
+186 SVQLG
-191 PTQEL
+191 PREEQAKL
-196 ARLMQIAP
+196 WQITP
-204 DRRARSRKEPRVYF
+204 DRRSKGRPRVF
-218 LDHPHFFDR
+218 FVDHAHFFDR
-227 PGLYGANGYDYPDNP
+227 PGLYGENGYDYPDNP
-242 RRYAFFSLAALLAL
+242 RRYAFFALAALVAMK
-256 PRIAPN
+256 RVAPE
-262 APLVMHAHDWHT
+262 APVILHAHDWHT

-279 YLRTFFMG
+279 YLRTYFMS
-287 DDYYRQVRTVLS
+287 DVYYRQVRTVLS

-309 PARTMADVGLPWE
+309 PAQTMADVGLPWE
-322 LYNYRQLE
+322 LYTYRHLE

-338 KGGLSFSD
+338 KGGLTFSD

-395 DKQITAHYTAETLD
+395 DKQITSHYTAETLD
-409 VKRKCKASLQRAF
+409 VKKKCKASLQRAF
-422 GLKQRANIPIFAMS
+422 GLKQRAQIPIFAMS

-442 KGLDLILGY
+442 KGLELILGY
-451 NDYFALDG
+451 NDYFALDA
-459 QFLFLGAGDPRYEAE
+459 QYIFLGAGDPKYMEE
-474 LRELAGR
+474 LTELAGR

-493 ERLEHRLMAGADM
+493 DRLEHRLMAGADM

-555 SEEFMHAAV
+555 SEEFMNAAV
-564 RALDHYHDPAAWRE
+564 RALDQYHDPDGWRN
-578 MMKEAMSRD
+578 MQREAMARD
-587 FGWERSES
+587 FGWERSEA
-595 RYRDVYR
+595 RYREVYR
-602 KALGVGATV
+602 RALSVTVTA

>member
-1 MNPRHDRGAGADS
+1 MGEERGDTPVMGEGGEETTAYNAGAGAPPAPPGAGS
-14 IGDAMGER
+14 GFGDRDVGLGASLISV
-22 EGPARSDRVDEG
+22 PPDDVDHTLE
-34 AAYAASAAAPSAPP
+34 AAAPASSVRGAPSQKSAAPSPP
-48 SSSEVADGPEVDFG
+48 
-62 SPFVPTMPDDAML
+62 
-75 AMGSETADPAA
+75 
-86 AMTAAA
+86 
-92 SVPVRTVKGKA
+92 
-103 TPREQSTVPSAPN
+103 TPLKTN
-116 PLCTDD
+116 D
-122 GRVVSVVHLVAEL
+122 GRVVSVVHIVAEL

-145 EAVKSLAEFQC
+145 EAVKSLAEFQS

-171 VHAVAPNLEPVGDPF
+171 VHTVAPNLEQVGEPF
-186 LVQLG
+186 TVQLG
-191 PTQEL
+191 AQQEQ
-196 ARLMQIAP
+196 ARLWQIAP
-204 DRRARSRKEPRVYF
+204 DRRVVRGRPRVYF
-218 LDHPHFFDR
+218 IDHPHFFDR
-227 PGLYGANGYDYPDNP
+227 PGLYGENGYDYPDNP
-242 RRYAFFSLAALLAL
+242 RRYAFFSLAALTAVQ
-256 PRIAPN
+256 RVAPN
-262 APLVMHAHDWHT
+262 APVIMHAHDWHA

-279 YLRTFFMG
+279 YLRTYFMS
-287 DDYYRQVRTVLS
+287 DPFYRQIRTVLS

-322 LYNYRQLE
+322 LFTYRHLE
-330 WYEKMNFL
+330 WYERMNYL
-338 KGGLSFSD
+338 KGGLTFSD
-346 MVTTVSPTHAH
+346 MVTTVSPSHAH

-387 QRVWDPAT
+387 QRVWDPAA
-395 DKQITAHYTAETLD
+395 DKQITAHYTAETLE
-409 VKRKCKASLQRAF
+409 VKKKCKASLQRIF

-442 KGLDLILGY
+442 KGLELILGY

-459 QFLFLGAGDPRYEAE
+459 QFLFLGAGDPRYMEE
-474 LRELAGR
+474 LTELAGR

-493 ERLEHRLMAGADM
+493 DRLEHRLMAGADM

-555 SEEFMHAAV
+555 SEEFMNAAV
-564 RALDHYHDPAAWRE
+564 RALDTYHDPDAWRG
-578 MMKEAMSRD
+578 MMREAMSRD

-595 RYRDVYR
+595 RYRDIYR
-602 KALGVGATV
+602 RALSVAVTV

>member
-1 MNPRHDRGAGADS
+1 MGEERGETP
-14 IGDAMGER
+14 AMGEGG
-22 EGPARSDRVDEG
+22 EEKT
-34 AAYAASAAAPSAPP
+34 AYNAGASAPPAAPGAGTGFGDREVGLGAPMIPVPSDDLDRALEASASVTSARGAPAQKSAAPSPP
-48 SSSEVADGPEVDFG
+48 
-62 SPFVPTMPDDAML
+62 
-75 AMGSETADPAA
+75 
-86 AMTAAA
+86 
-92 SVPVRTVKGKA
+92 
-103 TPREQSTVPSAPN
+103 TPLKTN
-116 PLCTDD
+116 D
-122 GRVVSVVHLVAEL
+122 GRVVSVVHIVAEL

-145 EAVKSLAEFQC
+145 EAAKSLAEFQS

-171 VHAVAPNLEPVGDPF
+171 VHTVAPNLEQVGEPF
-186 LVQLG
+186 TVQLG
-191 PTQEL
+191 AHQEQ
-196 ARLMQIAP
+196 ARLWQIAP
-204 DRRARSRKEPRVYF
+204 DRRVVRGRPRVYF
-218 LDHPHFFDR
+218 IDHPHFFDR
-227 PGLYGANGYDYPDNP
+227 PGLYGENGYDYPDNP
-242 RRYAFFSLAALLAL
+242 RRYAFFSLAALTAVQ
-256 PRIAPN
+256 RVAPN
-262 APLVMHAHDWHT
+262 APVIMHAHDWHA

-279 YLRTFFMG
+279 YLRTYFMS
-287 DDYYRQVRTVLS
+287 DPFYRQIRTVLS

-322 LYNYRQLE
+322 LFTYRHLE
-330 WYEKMNFL
+330 WYDRMNFL
-338 KGGLSFSD
+338 KGGLTFSD

-395 DKQITAHYTAETLD
+395 DKQITAHYTAETLE
-409 VKRKCKASLQRAF
+409 VKKKCKASLQRVF

-442 KGLDLILGY
+442 KGLELILGY

-459 QFLFLGAGDPRYEAE
+459 QFLFLGAGDPRYMEE
-474 LRELAGR
+474 LTELAGR

-493 ERLEHRLMAGADM
+493 DRLEHRLMAGADM

-555 SEEFMHAAV
+555 SEEFMNAAV
-564 RALDHYHDPAAWRE
+564 RALDHYHDPEAWRG
-578 MMKEAMSRD
+578 MMREAMSRD

-595 RYRDVYR
+595 RYRDIYR
-602 KALGVGATV
+602 RALGATVTV

>member
-1 MNPRHDRGAGADS
+1 
-14 IGDAMGER
+14 
-22 EGPARSDRVDEG
+22 
-34 AAYAASAAAPSAPP
+34 
-48 SSSEVADGPEVDFG
+48 
-62 SPFVPTMPDDAML
+62 MPLL
-75 AMGSETADPAA
+75 A
-86 AMTAAA
+86 
-92 SVPVRTVKGKA
+92 
-103 TPREQSTVPSAPN
+103 
-116 PLCTDD
+116 DD
-122 GRVVSVVHLVAEL
+122 GRVVSVVHIVAEL

-145 EAVKSLAEFQC
+145 EAVRSLAEFQS

-171 VHAVAPNLEPVGDPF
+171 VHSVAPNLEPVGEPF
-186 LVQLG
+186 MVQLG
-191 PTQEL
+191 AVQEQ
-196 ARLMQIAP
+196 ARLMQIVP
-204 DRRARSRKEPRVYF
+204 DRRSKARRTPRVYF

-227 PGLYGANGYDYPDNP
+227 PGLYGENGYDYPDNP

-256 PRIAPN
+256 PRVAPD
-262 APLVMHAHDWHT
+262 APVILHAHDWHA

-279 YLRTFFMG
+279 YLRTYFMR
-287 DDYYRQVRTVLS
+287 DPYYRQVRTVLS

-309 PARTMADVGLPWE
+309 PARTMEDVGLPWE
-322 LYNYRQLE
+322 LFTHQYLE
-330 WYEKMNFL
+330 WYDRMNFL
-338 KGGLSFSD
+338 KGGLTFSD
-346 MVTTVSPTHAH
+346 MATTVSPTHAH

-368 HDTFIGLRDR
+368 QDTFVGLRDR

-395 DKQITAHYTAETLD
+395 DKQITTHYTPQTLEL
-409 VKRKCKASLQRAF
+409 KKKNKASLQRIF

-451 NDYFALDG
+451 NDYFALDA
-459 QFLFLGAGDPRYEAE
+459 QFLFLGAGDPRYQAE
-474 LRELAGR
+474 LTELAER

-487 CEFNFT
+487 CEFDFT
-493 ERLEHRLMAGADM
+493 DRLEHRLMAGADM

-564 RALDHYHDPAAWRE
+564 RALDQYHDPDAWRA
-578 MMKEAMSRD
+578 MMREAMARD
-587 FGWERSES
+587 FGWEKSET
-595 RYRDVYR
+595 RYRDLYR
-602 KALGVGATV
+602 KALSVGAGVA

>member
-1 MNPRHDRGAGADS
+1 MGEERGETP
-14 IGDAMGER
+14 AMGEGG
-22 EGPARSDRVDEG
+22 EEKT
-34 AAYAASAAAPSAPP
+34 AYNVGASAPAPPGAGTGFGDREVELGAPVVPVPPDDVDRALEASAPVSGVRGASAQKSAAPSPP
-48 SSSEVADGPEVDFG
+48 
-62 SPFVPTMPDDAML
+62 
-75 AMGSETADPAA
+75 
-86 AMTAAA
+86 
-92 SVPVRTVKGKA
+92 
-103 TPREQSTVPSAPN
+103 TPLKTN
-116 PLCTDD
+116 D
-122 GRVVSVVHLVAEL
+122 GRVVSVVHIVAEL

-145 EAVKSLAEFQC
+145 EAAKSLAEFQS

-171 VHAVAPNLEPVGDPF
+171 VHTVAPNLEQVGEPF
-186 LVQLG
+186 TVQLG
-191 PTQEL
+191 VQQEH
-196 ARLMQIAP
+196 ARLWQIAP
-204 DRRARSRKEPRVYF
+204 DRRVRGRPRVYF
-218 LDHPHFFDR
+218 IDHPHFFDR
-227 PGLYGANGYDYPDNP
+227 PGLYGENGYDYPDNP
-242 RRYAFFSLAALLAL
+242 RRYAFFSLAALTAVQ
-256 PRIAPN
+256 RVAPN
-262 APLVMHAHDWHT
+262 APVIMHAHDWHA

-279 YLRTFFMG
+279 YLRTYFMS
-287 DDYYRQVRTVLS
+287 DPFYRQIRTVLS

-309 PARTMADVGLPWE
+309 PSRTMADVGLPWE
-322 LYNYRQLE
+322 LYTYRHLE
-330 WYEKMNFL
+330 WYERMNYL
-338 KGGLSFSD
+338 KGGLTFSD

-395 DKQITAHYTAETLD
+395 DKQITAHYTAETLE
-409 VKRKCKASLQRAF
+409 VKKKCKASLQRVF

-442 KGLDLILGY
+442 KGLELILGY

-459 QFLFLGAGDPRYEAE
+459 QFLFLGAGDPRYMEE
-474 LRELAGR
+474 LTELAGR

-493 ERLEHRLMAGADM
+493 DRLEHRLMAGADM

-555 SEEFMHAAV
+555 SEEFMNAAV
-564 RALDHYHDPAAWRE
+564 RALDQYHDPSGWRA
-578 MMKEAMSRD
+578 MMREAMSRD

-602 KALGVGATV
+602 RALGVTVTV

>member
-1 MNPRHDRGAGADS
+1 MGEERGES
-14 IGDAMGER
+14 PAMGEGG
-22 EGPARSDRVDEG
+22 EDKPAYNAG
-34 AAYAASAAAPSAPP
+34 ASAPPAPPGAGTGFGDREVELGTPLIPVPADDHDRALEASAPVSNARGAPAQKSAAPSPP
-48 SSSEVADGPEVDFG
+48 
-62 SPFVPTMPDDAML
+62 
-75 AMGSETADPAA
+75 
-86 AMTAAA
+86 
-92 SVPVRTVKGKA
+92 
-103 TPREQSTVPSAPN
+103 TPLKTN
-116 PLCTDD
+116 D
-122 GRVVSVVHLVAEL
+122 GRVVSVVHIVAEL

-145 EAVKSLAEFQC
+145 EAVKSLAEFQS

-171 VHAVAPNLEPVGDPF
+171 VHAVAPNLEPVGEPF
-186 LVQLG
+186 TVQLG
-191 PTQEL
+191 PHQEQAKL
-196 ARLMQIAP
+196 WQITP
-204 DRRARSRKEPRVYF
+204 DRRLRGRPRVYF
-218 LDHPHFFDR
+218 VDHPHFFDR
-227 PGLYGANGYDYPDNP
+227 PGLYGENGYDYPDNP
-242 RRYAFFSLAALLAL
+242 RRYAFFALAALTAVQ
-256 PRIAPN
+256 RVAPN
-262 APLVMHAHDWHT
+262 APVIMHAHDWHA

-279 YLRTFFMG
+279 YLRTYFMS
-287 DDYYRQVRTVLS
+287 DPFYRQIRTILS

-322 LYNYRQLE
+322 LFTYRHLE
-330 WYEKMNFL
+330 WYDRMNFL
-338 KGGLSFSD
+338 KGGLTFSD

-387 QRVWDPAT
+387 QRVWDPAS
-395 DKQITAHYTAETLD
+395 DKQITSHYTADTLE
-409 VKRKCKASLQRAF
+409 VKKKCKASLQRAF

-442 KGLDLILGY
+442 KGLELILGY

-459 QFLFLGAGDPRYEAE
+459 QFLFLGAGDPRYMEE
-474 LRELAGR
+474 LTELAGR

-493 ERLEHRLMAGADM
+493 DRLEHRLMAGADM

-555 SEEFMHAAV
+555 SEEFMNAAV
-564 RALDHYHDPAAWRE
+564 RALDQYHDPSGWRA
-578 MMKEAMSRD
+578 MMREAMSRD

-602 KALGVGATV
+602 RALGVTVTV

>member
-1 MNPRHDRGAGADS
+1 MSSQDKGETAPVGDRRDEDVSYAAGAAAPPAS
-14 IGDAMGER
+14 PGSRNAIGDR
-22 EGPARSDRVDEG
+22 EVGIGPPMIPMQPDDVHAPVE
-34 AAYAASAAAPSAPP
+34 AASAASSTGARAAAGHVASPSAPI
-48 SSSEVADGPEVDFG
+48 A
-62 SPFVPTMPDDAML
+62 L
-75 AMGSETADPAA
+75 
-86 AMTAAA
+86 
-92 SVPVRTVKGKA
+92 RT
-103 TPREQSTVPSAPN
+103 E
-116 PLCTDD
+116 D
-122 GRVVSVVHLVAEL
+122 GRVVSVVHIVAEL

-145 EAVKSLAEFQC
+145 EAVKSLAEFQS
-156 ASGIPTAIIMPLYRQ
+156 AAGIPTAIIMPLYRQ
-171 VHAVAPNLEPVGDPF
+171 VHAVAPNIEPVGEPF
-186 LVQLG
+186 TVQLG
-191 PTQEL
+191 PREEQ

-204 DRRARSRKEPRVYF
+204 DRRTRGRPRVYF
-218 LDHPHFFDR
+218 IDHPHFFDR
-227 PGLYGANGYDYPDNP
+227 AGLYGENGYDYPDNP
-242 RRYAFFSLAALLAL
+242 RRYAFFALAALLSL
-256 PRIAPN
+256 PRIAPD
-262 APLVMHAHDWHT
+262 APVIMHAHDWHA

-279 YLRTFFMG
+279 YLRTYFMA
-287 DDYYRQVRTVLS
+287 DPYFRQVRAVLS

-322 LYNYRQLE
+322 LFTFRHLE
-330 WYEKMNFL
+330 WYGRMNYL
-338 KGGLSFSD
+338 KGGLTFSD
-346 MVTTVSPTHAH
+346 IVTTVSPTHAH

-387 QRVWDPAT
+387 QRMWDPAT
-395 DKQITAHYTAETLD
+395 DKQITSHYTAETLD
-409 VKRKCKASLQRAF
+409 VKKKCKASLQRAF
-422 GLKQRANIPIFAMS
+422 GLKQRATIPIFAMS

-459 QFLFLGAGDPRYEAE
+459 QFLFLGAGEPRYMDE
-474 LRELAGR
+474 LTELANR

-493 ERLEHRLMAGADM
+493 DRLEHRLMAGADM

-564 RALDHYHDPAAWRE
+564 RALDHYHDPPAWRS
-578 MMKEAMSRD
+578 MMREAMSRD

-602 KALGVGATV
+602 RALSIAVTA

>member
-1 MNPRHDRGAGADS
+1 MGEDRGDTP
-14 IGDAMGER
+14 AMGDGGE
-22 EGPARSDRVDEG
+22 EKT
-34 AAYAASAAAPSAPP
+34 AYNASAPAPPGAGTGFGDREVGLGEPPVPVSSDAVDHGLEAATPVSSVRGASAPKSAAPSSP
-48 SSSEVADGPEVDFG
+48 S
-62 SPFVPTMPDDAML
+62 
-75 AMGSETADPAA
+75 
-86 AMTAAA
+86 
-92 SVPVRTVKGKA
+92 
-103 TPREQSTVPSAPN
+103 
-116 PLCTDD
+116 PLTTND
-122 GRVVSVVHLVAEL
+122 GRVVSVVHIVAEL

-145 EAVKSLAEFQC
+145 EAVKSLAEFQS
-156 ASGIPTAIIMPLYRQ
+156 AAGIPTAIIMPLYRQ
-171 VHAVAPNLEPVGDPF
+171 VHAVAPNLEQVGEPF
-186 LVQLG
+186 TVQLG
-191 PTQEL
+191 PQQEQ
-196 ARLMQIAP
+196 ARLWQITP
-204 DRRARSRKEPRVYF
+204 DRRVRGRPRVYF

-227 PGLYGANGYDYPDNP
+227 PGLYGENGYDYPDNP
-242 RRYAFFSLAALLAL
+242 RRYAFFSLAALTAVQ
-256 PRIAPN
+256 RIAPN
-262 APLVMHAHDWHT
+262 APVIMHAHDWHA

-287 DDYYRQVRTVLS
+287 DAFYRQIRTVLS

-309 PARTMADVGLPWE
+309 PARTMADVGLPWD
-322 LYNYRQLE
+322 LFTFRHLE
-330 WYEKMNFL
+330 WYERMNFL
-338 KGGLSFSD
+338 KGGLTFSD

-395 DKQITAHYTAETLD
+395 DKQITAHYTADTLE
-409 VKRKCKASLQRAF
+409 VKKKCKSSLQRAF
-422 GLKQRANIPIFAMS
+422 GLKQRTSIPIFAMS

-442 KGLDLILGY
+442 KGLELILGY
-451 NDYFALDG
+451 NDYFALDA
-459 QFLFLGAGDPRYEAE
+459 QFLFLGAGDPRYMEE
-474 LRELAGR
+474 LTELAGR

-493 ERLEHRLMAGADM
+493 DRLEHRLMAGADM

-555 SEEFMHAAV
+555 SEEFMNAAV
-564 RALDHYHDPAAWRE
+564 RALDIYHDPEAWRG
-578 MMKEAMSRD
+578 MMREAMSRD

-595 RYRDVYR
+595 RYRDIYR
-602 KALGVGATV
+602 RALGVAVTA

>member
-1 MNPRHDRGAGADS
+1 MGDTPGMGDR
-14 IGDAMGER
+14 R
-22 EGPARSDRVDEG
+22 DEG
-34 AAYAASAAAPSAPP
+34 VAYAAGASAPPAPPSADVFGDREVGIGGTVVPQAHDDIGTTASAPDARATRAPASTHAAAPAAPI
-48 SSSEVADGPEVDFG
+48 G
-62 SPFVPTMPDDAML
+62 L
-75 AMGSETADPAA
+75 
-86 AMTAAA
+86 
-92 SVPVRTVKGKA
+92 R
-103 TPREQSTVPSAPN
+103 
-116 PLCTDD
+116 TDD
-122 GRVVSVVHLVAEL
+122 GRVVSVVHIVAEL

-145 EAVKSLAEFQC
+145 EAVKSLAEFQS

-171 VHAVAPNLEPVGDPF
+171 VHAVAPNLEQVGDSF
-186 LVQLG
+186 TVQLG
-191 PTQEL
+191 PNEEQVKL
-196 ARLMQIAP
+196 WQITP
-204 DRRARSRKEPRVYF
+204 DRRTKGRPRVF
-218 LDHPHFFDR
+218 FVDHPHFFDR
-227 PGLYGANGYDYPDNP
+227 AGLYGENGYDYPDNP
-242 RRYAFFSLAALLAL
+242 RRYAFFALAALSAVK
-256 PRIAPN
+256 RVAPE
-262 APLVMHAHDWHT
+262 APVIVHAHDWHA

-279 YLRTFFMG
+279 YLRTYFMS
-287 DDYYRQVRTVLS
+287 DPYYRQVRTVLS

-309 PARTMADVGLPWE
+309 PARTMADIGLPWE
-322 LYNYRQLE
+322 LFTYRHLE
-330 WYEKMNFL
+330 WYDRMNYL
-338 KGGLSFSD
+338 KGGLTFSD

-357 ELRTPFGGFGL
+357 ELRTAYGGFGL

-378 FVGIVNGID
+378 FIGIVNGID
-387 QRVWDPAT
+387 QRIWDPAT
-395 DKQITAHYTAETLD
+395 DKQITSHYTADTLD
-409 VKRKCKASLQRAF
+409 VKKKCKASLQRAF

-451 NDYFALDG
+451 NDYFALDA
-459 QFLFLGAGDPRYEAE
+459 QFLFLGAGEPRYEAE
-474 LRELAGR
+474 LTELAQR

-493 ERLEHRLMAGADM
+493 DRLEHRLMAGADM

-555 SEEFMHAAV
+555 SEEFMNAAV
-564 RALDHYHDPAAWRE
+564 RALDHYHDPDAWRA
-578 MMKEAMSRD
+578 MMRDAMSQD

-602 KALGVGATV
+602 RALSVSVTA

>member
-1 MNPRHDRGAGADS
+1 MEETPAMSDRAKTDADVAYS
-14 IGDAMGER
+14 ASPAAPPA
-22 EGPARSDRVDEG
+22 PARGHTEEER
-34 AAYAASAAAPSAPP
+34 
-48 SSSEVADGPEVDFG
+48 EVDFG
-62 SPFVPTMPDDAML
+62 ASFVSVSSDDAVL
-75 AMGSETADPAA
+75 AADAGAFDPVASVAAAPRASDAVSERSTPPAHPDVPAA
-86 AMTAAA
+86 
-92 SVPVRTVKGKA
+92 
-103 TPREQSTVPSAPN
+103 SAP
-116 PLCTDD
+116 LKTDD
-122 GRVVSVVHLVAEL
+122 GRVVSVVHIVAEL

-145 EAVKSLAEFQC
+145 EAVKSLAEFQS

-171 VHAVAPNLEPVGDPF
+171 VHAVAPNLEPVGEPF
-186 LVQLG
+186 MVQVG
-191 PTQEL
+191 PYQEL
-196 ARLMQIAP
+196 ARLMQITP
-204 DRRARSRKEPRVYF
+204 DRRARSRNAPRVYF

-227 PGLYGANGYDYPDNP
+227 PGLYGENGYDYPDNP

-256 PRIAPN
+256 PRVAPN
-262 APLVMHAHDWHT
+262 APVVLHAHDWHT

-279 YLRTFFMG
+279 YLRTYFMA
-287 DDYYRQVRTVLS
+287 DPYYRQVRTVLS

-322 LYNYRQLE
+322 LFTHRHLE
-330 WYEKMNFL
+330 WYERMNYL
-338 KGGLSFSD
+338 KGGLTFSD
-346 MVTTVSPTHAH
+346 MATTVSPTHAH

-387 QRVWDPAT
+387 QRVWDPAA
-395 DKQITAHYTAETLD
+395 DKQITTHYTAETLEL
-409 VKRKCKASLQRAF
+409 KKKCKASLQRIF
-422 GLKQRANIPIFAMS
+422 GLKQRAGTPIFAMS
-436 ARLTYQ
+436 ARMTYQ

-451 NDYFALDG
+451 NDYFALDA
-459 QFLFLGAGDPRYEAE
+459 QFLFLGAGEPRYEAE
-474 LRELAGR
+474 LRELAQR

-493 ERLEHRLMAGADM
+493 DRLEHRLMAGADM

-564 RALDHYHDPAAWRE
+564 RALDHYHDPDAWRG
-578 MMKEAMSRD
+578 MMKEAMARN
-587 FGWERSES
+587 FGWEKSEA

-602 KALGVGATV
+602 RALGVSATA